1 MRVLITSGG
10 TKVPLDPVR
19 DITNMSQ
26 GTFGSHLAK
35 AFLQAGHAV
44 HFLHAVNSKTPFKL
58 NIESNKK
65 GLGESI
71 QEIVDLY
78 EFKDKFFKSYGSS
91 TYRTYEDYYTTLKYW
106 LERVPYDIVI
116 LAAAVSDYLPE
127 EVSNKKIK
135 SSEELTIKLKH
146 APKVISQV
154 REWSKHINETP
165 ICLVGFKLLL
175 NCNEEE
181 LIDACKDSIEK
192 NKCDLVVGNEW
203 NKLIQQQIH
212 ELLLVGRQEPN
223 QEPKLLQKLYS
234 ADGLCEY
241 LLNYRENK
249 NAK

>member
-35 AFLQAGHAV
+35 AFLQAGHSV

-58 NIESNKK
+58 NIESDEDS
-65 GLGESI
+65 LGESI
-71 QEIVDLY
+71 QDIVDLY
-78 EFKDKFFKSYGSS
+78 EFKNKFFKFYGST

-106 LERVPYDIVI
+106 LEHCPFDMVI

-127 EVSNKKIK
+127 EVSNNKIK
-135 SSEELTIKLKH
+135 SNEELTIKLKH
-146 APKVISQV
+146 APKIISKV
-154 REWSKHINETP
+154 REWSEHINEVP

-175 NCNEEE
+175 NCSEEE
-181 LIDACKDSIEK
+181 LVDACKESIKK

-203 NKLIQQQIH
+203 NKLVQQQIH
-212 ELLLVGRQEPN
+212 ELLLVGKQESD

-234 ADGLCEY
+234 AYELCEY
-241 LLNYRENK
+241 LLNYCENK
-249 NAK
+249 NEK